1 MARTS
6 ILYSG
11 ATFPGGTG
19 NALADINVNTGEQYI
34 AQAIGEAGGV
44 MQQVGVEMFKLQ
56 ANTEFT
62 DAVAAD
68 QKAINDFNTALVGTT
83 DEHSYQD
90 AYDKMYNQISS
101 RQIKNKLAARMH
113 EQWITQQTPKL
124 EAALTEA
131 TRARIQ
137 DNAIASLFEAQ
148 AEYEQ
153 TGKVGT
159 FKSKMDFALQNGYMN
174 KEEYV
179 QMMDKTTHTAQ
190 WNAASRLAFDDPE
203 QMMQLIDSKEI
214 YKLFPN
220 LNDAADGQGLRSIA
234 LGSASYMKN
243 KKTEVKNAE
252 LENFFKPIGEGK
264 LLSPAE
270 VWKNINSLQSLTQ
283 AEKKSYFDDYLDVQK
298 KIAGGGGNPYTATQ
312 DYPAFIDVLKRS
324 WTKPEDVE
332 PNEVFD
338 NMMKGTYSIN
348 DGRSILNILKP
359 AQEKEKTGISKLQNQ
374 LQQQLY
380 DAYAVKGKIP
390 DKKHDE
396 WKGKFDQLNKI
407 IEENQGDE
415 EVIMKQFESL
425 MKQPK
430 EEKAKQFISGLSSL
444 SSAETRYT
452 TMAQQ
457 GQRGRKPELKISEPK
472 TQAEYDAIPKGT
484 QYKHPDGTIRIKQ

>member
-1 MARTS
+1 MVRTS
-6 ILYSG
+6 IIYSN

-19 NALADINVNTGEQYI
+19 NALADINTNTGEQYI
-34 AQAIGEAGGV
+34 AQAIGELGGV
-44 MQQVGVEMFKLQ
+44 MQKVGEEMYKLQ

-62 DAVAAD
+62 DAIAAD
-68 QKAINDFNTALVGTT
+68 QKAINDFNTAIVGSP
-83 DEHSYQD
+83 DEHTYQD

-101 RQIKNKLAARMH
+101 RPIKNKLAARMH

-124 EAALTEA
+124 EAALVDA

-148 AEYEQ
+148 SQYEQ
-153 TGKVGT
+153 TGNIGT
-159 FKSKMDFALQNGYMN
+159 FKSKMDFALQNGYMS

-203 QMMQLIDSKEI
+203 QMMQLIDSKEL

-220 LNDAADGQGLRSIA
+220 LKDSADGQGLRSIA
-234 LGSASYMKN
+234 IGSASYMKN
-243 KKTEVKNAE
+243 KRAEVKNAE

-270 VWKNINSLQSLTQ
+270 VWKNVNSLQSLTQ
-283 AEKKSYFDDYLDVQK
+283 AEKKSYFDDYLSVQQ
-298 KIAGGGGNPYTATQ
+298 KIAGGGGNPYTSTQ
-312 DYPAFIDVLKRS
+312 DYPAFIDALQRS
-324 WTKPEDVE
+324 WEKPEEVD

-338 NMMKGTYSIN
+338 SMMKGKYSVN

-359 AQEKEKTGISKLQNQ
+359 AQKKTESGVSKLQNQ

-390 DKKHDE
+390 EKKYDE
-396 WKGKFDQLNKI
+396 WKGKYDQLNKI
-407 IEENQGDE
+407 IEENPGDE
-415 EVIMKQFESL
+415 EEIMKQYESL

-430 EEKAKQFISGLSSL
+430 EEKAKEFISGLSSL

-452 TMAQQ
+452 AMAQR
-457 GQRGRKPELKISEPK
+457 GQRGRKPEII
-472 TQAEYDAIPKGT
+472 TVTTAEEAKALPKGT
-484 QYKHPDGTIRIKQ
+484 VFIYQGKKYTRN